1 MNQLGGASQTEAYIA
16 SIWTHLQ
23 ANYCH
28 SSLGSKVLVERLP
41 GIKHY
46 AGMNLKPDAASLQS
60 MFTNTENDLNGADL
74 MVYIGFNLAGRIH
87 GGGMAYLGIACENGR
102 DRLKQSISCYGTSH
116 SAMGETLAHEVGHNL
131 GMAHD
136 FATQHGGDG
145 KTGSG
150 GPCDFEGFMSY
161 GTFKSQWSECS
172 VKDFTAQYMRNKDTW
187 CLPGNDDFFSA
198 SRYLLTFSL
207 NIFCRF
213 KSLFL
218 RNYKTFNIF

>member
-1 MNQLGGASQTEAYIA
+1 MKQVGYDDGILKQLGGVSQTEAYIA

-23 ANYCH
+23 VNYCH

-46 AGMNLKPDAASLQS
+46 AGMNLKGDAASLQS

-87 GGGMAYLGIACENGR
+87 GGGMAYLGFACINGL
-102 DRLKQSISCYGTSH
+102 DKYKQSITCYGTSH

-172 VKDFTAQYMRNKDTW
+172 VKDFTAQYMRNKDIW
-187 CLPGNDDFFSA
+187 CLPGNDDFF
-198 SRYLLTFSL
+198 
-207 NIFCRF
+207 FC
-213 KSLFL
+213 K
-218 RNYKTFNIF
+218 